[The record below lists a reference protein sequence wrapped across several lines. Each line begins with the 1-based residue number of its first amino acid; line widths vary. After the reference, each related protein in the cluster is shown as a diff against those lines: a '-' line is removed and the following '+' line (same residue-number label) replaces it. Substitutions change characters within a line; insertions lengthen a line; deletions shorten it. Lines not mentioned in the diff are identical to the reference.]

1 MFMQLHNGVQLDWIY
16 WANKRKALNCMLCK
30 RNNYSIKAPLTQ
42 FANIIRGF
50 DSYWK
55 SKFTVIIQDLTMS
68 WGQHLH
74 RILRRTDYK
83 DDCAQ
88 VLLVVD
94 CWSSLA
100 KLSQHFV
107 RFNFSHGIAFAHF
120 PYFAQSVQL
129 YYIVVLCL
137 LNSSRIRF
145 CFRERA
151 CMAFIIIS
159 ACRKLNVVV
168 ITEKVIM

>member
-16 WANKRKALNCMLCK
+16 WANKRKALNCILYK
-30 RNNYSIKAPLTQ
+30 RNNTSIKAPLTQ

-74 RILRRTDYK
+74 RLLRRTDYK
-83 DDCAQ
+83 DDSAQ

-120 PYFAQSVQL
+120 PYFAQSVLLL
-129 YYIVVLCL
+129 YSSPLPQFSIPLAFDFVFGSAPAWHL
-137 LNSSRIRF
+137 LL
-145 CFRERA
+145 FRRVA
-151 CMAFIIIS
+151 NLM
-159 ACRKLNVVV
+159 
-168 ITEKVIM
+168 